1 MNFIQRALL
10 KFQLTRKA
18 MQDQMDRGREVSRQI
33 QDERLRSKEKKVL
46 EGKPSAVN
54 TVRKHILMRTKNPVV
69 VMKDELSRRKYERDK
84 DD

>member
-10 KFQLTRKA
+10 KFQITRKA

-54 TVRKHILMRTKNPVV
+54 TVRKHLLMHTKNPVV